1 MSFSE
6 PSEMRFPTTL
16 SGLALAAVFAAGCEE
31 GSYQDY
37 SKAPLSEGHDHGHDH
52 DHDHGHDHGGHAGK
66 YGGHV
71 LELDDTHGHH
81 AEMVFDKATR
91 DITLYF
97 YGSEI
102 GVGKPATGLAFEI
115 EKDGAEVVLEAK
127 ASPLEGETEATA
139 SRFVIA
145 GSQLPEA
152 IKSEEQLDGHF
163 HVTVDGKELVG
174 EFHAHSH
181 DEHAHDDHGHAEGD
195 HAHDEHAHG
204 EGEAKAEHK
213 DDDHKPAA
221 EKSEAPSADA
231 PKTEAAPAEAPAADA
246 PKADAAPAADT
257 PKAE

>member
-1 MSFSE
+1 M
-6 PSEMRFPTTL
+6 TL
-16 SGLALAAVFAAGCEE
+16 SGLALVAFAAVGCDD
-31 GSYQDY
+31 GNYQDY
-37 SKAPLSEGHDHGHDH
+37 SKAPLSEG
-52 DHDHGHDHGGHAGK
+52 HDHGHDHGGHAGK

-81 AEMVFDKATR
+81 AEMVFDTGTR

-127 ASPLEGETEATA
+127 SSPLEGETEATA

-174 EFHAHSH
+174 EFHAH
-181 DEHAHDDHGHAEGD
+181 
-195 HAHDEHAHG
+195 AHDEHAHG

-213 DDDHKPAA
+213 HDDHKPAEA
-221 EKSEAPSADA
+221 KSEAP
-231 PKTEAAPAEAPAADA
+231 AAEA
-246 PKADAAPAADT
+246 PKADAAPAADAPAADA

>member
-1 MSFSE
+1 
-6 PSEMRFPTTL
+6 MRYRMILP
-16 SGLALAAVFAAGCEE
+16 GLALAAFAAVGCDA
-31 GSYQDY
+31 GNYQDY
-37 SKAPLSEGHDHGHDH
+37 SKAPLSDGHDHGHDH

-81 AEMVFDKATR
+81 AEMVFDTATR

-127 ASPLEGETEATA
+127 ALPMEGETEATA

-163 HVTVDGKELVG
+163 HVTIDGKELVG

-181 DEHAHDDHGHAEGD
+181 DD
-195 HAHDEHAHG
+195 HAHDEPAHG
-204 EGEAKAEHK
+204 EGEAKAEQK
-213 DDDHKPAA
+213 EDDQKPAE
-221 EKSEAPSADA
+221 EKSEAPATDA
-231 PKTEAAPAEAPAADA
+231 PTPEAPKSDAAPAADA
-246 PKADAAPAADT
+246 PTADA

>member
-1 MSFSE
+1 
-6 PSEMRFPTTL
+6 
-16 SGLALAAVFAAGCEE
+16 
-31 GSYQDY
+31 
-37 SKAPLSEGHDHGHDH
+37 
-52 DHDHGHDHGGHAGK
+52 
-66 YGGHV
+66 V

-81 AEMVFDKATR
+81 AEMVFDTATR

-115 EKDGAEVVLEAK
+115 EKDGAEVILEAK

-181 DEHAHDDHGHAEGD
+181 DD

-213 DDDHKPAA
+213 DDDHKPAE
-221 EKSEAPSADA
+221 EKS
-231 PKTEAAPAEAPAADA
+231 EAPAADA
-246 PKADAAPAADT
+246 PKADAAPAEAPAADA

>member
-1 MSFSE
+1 
-6 PSEMRFPTTL
+6 MRSGTL
-16 SGLALAAVFAAGCEE
+16 LAGVALAAFCAAGCDD
-31 GSYQDY
+31 GNYQDY
-37 SKAPLSEGHDHGHDH
+37 GKAPLSDGHDHGHAH

-81 AEMVFDKATR
+81 AEMVFDTATR

-127 ASPLEGETEATA
+127 ASPLEGETDDTA
-139 SRFVIA
+139 SRFIIA

-163 HVTVDGKELVG
+163 HVTIDGKELLG

-204 EGEAKAEHK
+204 EGEAKAEN
-213 DDDHKPAA
+213 DDDHKSAE
-221 EKSEAPSADA
+221 EKSEAPA
-231 PKTEAAPAEAPAADA
+231 AEAP
-246 PKADAAPAADT
+246 
-257 PKAE
+257 KAE